1 MAGHSQFKNI
11 MHRKGAQDIKRG
23 KIFAKIARE
32 IIVSAKSGLPDP
44 ASNPRLRAAIA
55 SARAANMPRD
65 NIERALKKAL
75 GGDDTSNF
83 EEIRYEG
90 YGPGGTALIVEVLTD
105 NRNRIGP
112 EVRAAFAKYG
122 GNLGETGS
130 VAFMFHHIGLIRLPS
145 SIGAFD
151 AIFEKAVEAGADNME
166 ENEASFE
173 ITTSIDEFA
182 GVRDAF
188 GSLYGDQVEAKLI
201 WRPANTIDC
210 NEDVAQKLF
219 KLIDLLEDN
228 DDVQNVYANFEI
240 SDEIMARLG

>member
-1 MAGHSQFKNI
+1 

-112 EVRAAFAKYG
+112 EVRAAFAKHG

-130 VAFMFHHIGLIRLPS
+130 VAFMFDHIGLIRLPTTVGS
-145 SIGAFD
+145 FD

-166 ENEASFE
+166 QVEDSFE

-182 GVRDAF
+182 AVRDTFSSA
-188 GSLYGDQVEAKLI
+188 YGDQVESKLI
-201 WRPANTIDC
+201 WRPVNTIDC
-210 NEDVAQKLF
+210 NEEVAQKLF
-219 KLIDLLEDN
+219 KLIDLLDDN
-228 DDVQNVYANFEI
+228 DDVQHVYANFEI

>member
-112 EVRAAFAKYG
+112 EVRAAFAKHG

-130 VAFMFHHIGLIRLPS
+130 VAFMFDHIGLIRLPATVGS
-145 SIGAFD
+145 FD
-151 AIFEKAVEAGADNME
+151 AIFEKAVEGGADNME
-166 ENEASFE
+166 QVEDSFE

-182 GVRDAF
+182 SVRDIF
-188 GSLYGDQVEAKLI
+188 GSVYGDQVEAKLI
-201 WRPANTIDC
+201 WRPVNTIDC
-210 NEDVAQKLF
+210 NEEVAQKLF
-219 KLIDLLEDN
+219 KLIDLLDDN
-228 DDVQNVYANFEI
+228 DDVQHVYANFEI